1 MSKDKLTKILN
12 ETKTSLSE
20 VRIKAIRK
28 HFNKPRDRFLNPK
41 IKKKNKKNL
50 LPNKKQKKI
59 FLMIAMCNID
69 YFYKV

>member
-41 IKKKNKKNL
+41 IKKKI
-50 LPNKKQKKI
+50 KKI
-59 FLMIAMCNID
+59 FYQIKNKKKS
-69 YFYKV
+69 F